1 MSVLYYDC
9 FAGISGDM
17 HLAALLDLGVDYDDL
32 IVDLAG
38 LGLEGYGL
46 QASRANRKGI
56 AGAQVRVVTDPQQ
69 PPRRNLRQIEAI
81 IGASSLKETVRG
93 RAVAVFRRLAEADD
107 ARRELRAVEEHPA
120 GHRHPLGPEGP
131 CVEPLEE
138 REERLALDG
147 ERVDVFDERHPEG
160 RPIERREVEARG
172 DHEGRQPLQ
181 EAEGDHDDLRKSGAS
196 T

>member
-93 RAVAVFRRLAEADD
+93 RAVAVFRRLAEA
-107 ARRELRAVEEHPA
+107 EK
-120 GHRHPLGPEGP
+120 
-131 CVEPLEE
+131 
-138 REERLALDG
+138 RLAASGEPVSMAPKAPKISALDLQL
-147 ERVDVFDERHPEG
+147 
-160 RPIERREVEARG
+160 VEAP
-172 DHEGRQPLQ
+172 PL
-181 EAEGDHDDLRKSGAS
+181 RR
-196 T
+196 